1 MSMAITS
8 EANNWCL
15 SNNFLK
21 WFINYKQGFWKKKY
35 LDNFLNMLKELE
47 PTDSNTHKKS
57 KTVYFKPQDLK
68 KSLDIE
74 GSFNKNYS
82 DYLIFVFTPFN
93 SYKGNIGEVEN
104 ITGNLKLNY
113 SGNIR
118 NHQYQCY
125 QKKLSLVEGIT
136 NLIPLA
142 ELFLIWP
149 KTLNE
154 ENFELFLKIIINIL
168 NFRKFNIKSVKEFGL
183 FQILSLFFEKY
194 PNYLFTEKVL
204 ENFINI
210 GKTIFSN
217 SDETLCSCYFEH
229 IFLNEKILS
238 KYSENLQIKFWQQVL
253 LFCQSDK
260 DQIETFMNM
269 NRICLILRFYDKN
282 KYTQMCCEKHLLQLK
297 EEYIGNK
304 TVMNP
309 TMESKLSN
317 LENY

>member
-1 MSMAITS
+1 
-8 EANNWCL
+8 L
-15 SNNFLK
+15 S
-21 WFINYKQGFWKKKY
+21 
-35 LDNFLNMLKELE
+35 
-47 PTDSNTHKKS
+47 
-57 KTVYFKPQDLK
+57 
-68 KSLDIE
+68 
-74 GSFNKNYS
+74 
-82 DYLIFVFTPFN
+82 
-93 SYKGNIGEVEN
+93 
-104 ITGNLKLNY
+104 
-113 SGNIR
+113 
-118 NHQYQCY
+118 
-125 QKKLSLVEGIT
+125 
-136 NLIPLA
+136 

-154 ENFELFLKIIINIL
+154 ENLELFLKIIINIL
-168 NFRKFNIKSVKEFGL
+168 NYRTFNIKSVKEFSL